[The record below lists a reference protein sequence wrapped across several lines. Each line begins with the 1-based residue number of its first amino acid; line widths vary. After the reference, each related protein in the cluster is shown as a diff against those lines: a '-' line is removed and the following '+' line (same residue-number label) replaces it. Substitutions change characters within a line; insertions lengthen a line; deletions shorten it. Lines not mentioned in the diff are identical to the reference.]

1 MTEPV
6 ACTLTTTDL
15 ARQRERWITLLD
27 RAGAARIET
36 ADGLRLEFA
45 DDAGVE
51 RELRELVAVETDC
64 CRWAAWSVARESGK
78 LAVEAHSSGDGVA
91 ALHGMFAAA
100 AR

>member
-15 ARQRERWITLLD
+15 ARQRERWTVLL
-27 RAGAARIET
+27 AGAGTARIET

-45 DDAGVE
+45 ADPEVE

-64 CRWAAWSVARESGK
+64 CRWAEWSVTRDGEALAMEARST
-78 LAVEAHSSGDGVA
+78 GDGVPS
-91 ALHGMFAAA
+91 LHGMF
-100 AR
+100 RTS